1 MEKFPAKPFL
11 SRKKY
16 NHRKHL
22 MPMKQ
27 AKLTETWLLLTL
39 AHVHSSLKLLR
50 QTRFI
55 PVPGFVCK
63 SHCHPLSP
71 KVSLSWLPC
80 SAAAKQLGE
89 GGSGGGGL
97 YANEMLT
104 DPATITNHQ
113 SDLISWL
120 TSWMSVWLATYQANP
135 SPAAAPVSASTTLH
149 IHNSLLG
156 LHHWSMTVGAV
167 CWCPGVKLFKIA
179 LNSSS
184 KHNSQQFLHTDK
196 YKATQIF

>member
-1 MEKFPAKPFL
+1 MRK
-11 SRKKY
+11 SR
-16 NHRKHL
+16 
-22 MPMKQ
+22 
-27 AKLTETWLLLTL
+27 
-39 AHVHSSLKLLR
+39 
-50 QTRFI
+50 
-55 PVPGFVCK
+55 
-63 SHCHPLSP
+63 CHPLSP

-135 SPAAAPVSASTTLH
+135 SPAAPLVSAPTTLH

-156 LHHWSMTVGAV
+156 LRHWSMTVGAV
-167 CWCPGVKLFKIA
+167 CWCPRVKLFKIA

-184 KHNSQQFLHTDK
+184 NHNSQHFFFFFYTQTNTRLHK
-196 YKATQIF
+196 YSRAHSPWMVNSYNSVGCIRWHHFEG